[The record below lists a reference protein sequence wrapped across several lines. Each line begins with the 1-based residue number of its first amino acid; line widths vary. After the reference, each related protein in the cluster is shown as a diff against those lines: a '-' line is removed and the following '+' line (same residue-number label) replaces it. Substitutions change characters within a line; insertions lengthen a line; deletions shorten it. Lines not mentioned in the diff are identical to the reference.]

1 MTNLTVFNHVVNVVC
16 FFFVGT
22 SHCKDL
28 SSVSDNDIEEL
39 KQAKIKAKELIAE
52 WISK

>member
-1 MTNLTVFNHVVNVVC
+1 MVL
-16 FFFVGT
+16 GT

-39 KQAKIKAKELIAE
+39 KQAKTRAKELIAKWLSE
-52 WISK
+52 